1 MARQSMKILKGKE
14 YSTLGKILKIGP
26 VLVLGFVLLSNVAF
40 AVCPDGSTKTP
51 CPATTPTGV
60 TVNAKIENPLGT
72 TGPQN
77 LPDFIKAII
86 KIVLIVGVPILVL
99 AIIYSGFLFVKAQGN
114 PGELEVAKRSLLYTV
129 IGGALLLGA
138 FVIATAIGQT
148 VKDIGGGV

>member
-1 MARQSMKILKGKE
+1 MKILKGKK
-14 YSTLGKILKIGP
+14 YSILALISSISF
-26 VLVLGFVLLSNVAF
+26 VFIVGFSSLMPMVF
-40 AVCPDGSTKTP
+40 
-51 CPATTPTGV
+51 
-60 TVNAKIENPLGT
+60 VNADVSVNTKIANPLGT

-86 KIVLIVGVPILVL
+86 KIVLVVGIPILVL
-99 AIIYSGFLFVKAQGN
+99 AIIYSGFLYVSAQGN
-114 PGELEVAKRSLLYTV
+114 PSKLEIAHRNLLYTV

>member
-1 MARQSMKILKGKE
+1 MTILKGKK
-14 YSTLGKILKIGP
+14 YSILALISSLSF
-26 VLVLGFVLLSNVAF
+26 VFIVGFSSLMPMVF
-40 AVCPDGSTKTP
+40 
-51 CPATTPTGV
+51 
-60 TVNAKIENPLGT
+60 VNAAVQVGGGDNKIANPLGT

-86 KIVLIVGVPILVL
+86 KIVLVVGIPILVL
-99 AIIYSGFLFVKAQGN
+99 AIIYSGFLYVSAQGN
-114 PGELEVAKRSLLYTV
+114 PSKLEIAHRNLLYTV

>member
-1 MARQSMKILKGKE
+1 MKILKGKK
-14 YSTLGKILKIGP
+14 YSILALIASSSFVFIVGFSLLMPMVFVNADVSVNTKIG
-26 VLVLGFVLLSNVAF
+26 
-40 AVCPDGSTKTP
+40 
-51 CPATTPTGV
+51 
-60 TVNAKIENPLGT
+60 NPLGT

-86 KIVLIVGVPILVL
+86 QIVLVVGIPILVL

-114 PGELEVAKRSLLYTV
+114 PGELEIAKRSLLYTV

>member
-1 MARQSMKILKGKE
+1 MKILKGKK
-14 YSTLGKILKIGP
+14 YSILALISSLSF
-26 VLVLGFVLLSNVAF
+26 VFIVGFSLLMPIVF
-40 AVCPDGSTKTP
+40 
-51 CPATTPTGV
+51 
-60 TVNAKIENPLGT
+60 VNAAVQIGGGDNKIANPLGT
-72 TGPQN
+72 NGPQN

-86 KIVLIVGVPILVL
+86 QIVLVVGIPLLVL

-114 PGELEVAKRSLLYTV
+114 PGELEIAKRSLLYTV

>member
-1 MARQSMKILKGKE
+1 MKILKEKK
-14 YSTLGKILKIGP
+14 YSILALISSISFVFIIGFSLLMPVMFANATVQVGGGNNKI
-26 VLVLGFVLLSNVAF
+26 A
-40 AVCPDGSTKTP
+40 
-51 CPATTPTGV
+51 
-60 TVNAKIENPLGT
+60 NPLGT

-86 KIVLIVGVPILVL
+86 QIVLVVGIPILVL

-114 PGELEVAKRSLLYTV
+114 PESLTKAKNSLLYTV

>member
-1 MARQSMKILKGKE
+1 MKILKSKK
-14 YSTLGKILKIGP
+14 YSILALISSISFVFIIGFSLLMP
-26 VLVLGFVLLSNVAF
+26 IMFVNADVA
-40 AVCPDGSTKTP
+40 
-51 CPATTPTGV
+51 
-60 TVNAKIENPLGT
+60 VNAKIANPLGT

-86 KIVLIVGVPILVL
+86 QIVLVVGIPVLVL

>member
-1 MARQSMKILKGKE
+1 MKILKEKK
-14 YSTLGKILKIGP
+14 YRILALIASF
-26 VLVLGFVLLSNVAF
+26 GFVFIVGFSLLMPVVFVNA
-40 AVCPDGSTKTP
+40 D
-51 CPATTPTGV
+51 V
-60 TVNAKIENPLGT
+60 TVNASIANPLGT

-86 KIVLIVGVPILVL
+86 KIVLIVGIPILAL

-114 PGELEVAKRSLLYTV
+114 PESLTKAKNSLLYTV